1 MSEETTSQDFNDGTW
16 SGLKKTLIGT
26 VTTLIAGG
34 GTWLGVMLFQGGH
47 SEEKEDAKTEQ
58 VAPAQAAPV
67 INLNVDNSSQNNS
80 SNGGS
85 TTIIKE
91 KVVEKPAKA
100 AKAEEKKV
108 EKKSESTDAPW

>member
-1 MSEETTSQDFNDGTW
+1 MSEETTSHEHNDGTW

-26 VTTLIAGG
+26 LTTLIAGG

-47 SEEKEDAKTEQ
+47 SDEKEETKTEQ
-58 VAPAQAAPV
+58 TAPAQTPV

-91 KVVEKPAKA
+91 RVVEKPAKA
-100 AKAEEKKV
+100 EEKKP
-108 EKKSESTDAPW
+108 EKKSESEDAPW

>member
-1 MSEETTSQDFNDGTW
+1 MSEETTSQDQNDGTW

-26 VTTLIAGG
+26 LTTLIAGG

-47 SEEKEDAKTEQ
+47 ADEKEETKTEQ
-58 VAPAQAAPV
+58 VAPAQTPV

-85 TTIIKE
+85 TIIRE
-91 KVVEKPAKA
+91 RVVEKPAKP
-100 AKAEEKKV
+100 EEKKP
-108 EKKSESTDAPW
+108 EKKSESEDAPW

>member
-1 MSEETTSQDFNDGTW
+1 MSEETTSQDHNDGTW
-16 SGLKKTLIGT
+16 TGLKKTLIGT
-26 VTTLIAGG
+26 LTTLIAGG
-34 GTWLGVMLFQGGH
+34 GTWLGVILFQGGN
-47 SEEKEDAKTEQ
+47 SEKEETKTEQ
-58 VAPAQAAPV
+58 VAPAPAAQAPV

-91 KVVEKPAKA
+91 RVVEKPAKA
-100 AKAEEKKV
+100 EEKKP